1 MFFFCNYYQC
11 FYDLLSIILIFFL
24 LRLREDKTRVSD
36 ELRKAKLARE
46 VVDDKLD
53 KFEVEKQS
61 LIEMQEALKVRL
73 EFLYFAKN

>member
-1 MFFFCNYYQC
+1 MNS
-11 FYDLLSIILIFFL
+11 LSIILITFL